1 MIKDKTVCD
10 EVSLILVTLFAS
22 TTGGSL
28 ENEGNIYF
36 SRGRCVLVALLRDN

>member
-10 EVSLILVTLFAS
+10 EVSRILVIFFAS

-36 SRGRCVLVALLRDN
+36 SSGRCVLVAHLPDN